1 MKPDQ
6 LRRAALPLLFL
17 TLVSIAIV
25 VMIVF
30 RDSGSGSGG
39 GDAYL
44 NDSRTRA
51 HDLDDAPQA
60 RFISLFIS
68 NNSGI
73 ASLMIGGRTDE
84 FKSITEAMK
93 DAEPAPGSEDETFSD
108 LLVIYFGENET
119 MEVSYSRSRNLLSLG
134 ETIYQP
140 PADLA
145 TVLKSVEEKTAY

>member
-1 MKPDQ
+1 MK
-6 LRRAALPLLFL
+6 LAWFRRAALPLLFL
-17 TLVSIAIV
+17 TLASLAIV

-30 RDSGSGSGG
+30 RDGGSGSGG
-39 GDAYL
+39 RDAYSS
-44 NDSRTRA
+44 DRGVRV
-51 HDLDDAPQA
+51 HGLDDAPQA

-84 FKSITEAMK
+84 FKGITEAMK

-108 LLVIYFGENET
+108 LMVVYFGENDT
-119 MEVSYSRSRNLLSLG
+119 MEVSYSRSRNLLSWG

-145 TVLKSVEEKTAY
+145 PVLKSVEEKTAY